1 MATIGQR
8 IRELR
13 IRHKQTQDEL
23 SRLTG
28 LSRSYI
34 SMIECGKREPDS
46 DALEAIADLYNVD
59 MNFLYGKQTEENA
72 HRIITDK
79 EFQLVLAIRKLPAE
93 VQEAIGRIAGVEQK

>member
-46 DALEAIADLYNVD
+46 DALEAIADFYNVD

-79 EFQLVLAIRKLPAE
+79 EFQLILAYRSASPE
-93 VQEAIGRIAGVEQK
+93 VRAIIDKIVER